1 MALTKEDAHKIFRYE
16 NGILYWRI
24 KPSNNVNAGDVAVK
38 IGGGGYRWIG
48 YSKVRYP
55 AHRLVWIMH
64 FGEIQKGYEI
74 DHINHVRSDNRIEN
88 LRVVSRTGNR
98 KNCSININNSSGVT
112 GVYFTRGGKWHAQ
125 ITVLGKKM
133 HLGLFSC
140 IEDAVK
146 SRRAAEKMYGFH
158 ENHGNSQCL

>member
-24 KPSNNVNAGDVAVK
+24 KPSNNVNAGDVAGK

-88 LRVVSRTGNR
+88 L
-98 KNCSININNSSGVT
+98 
-112 GVYFTRGGKWHAQ
+112 
-125 ITVLGKKM
+125 
-133 HLGLFSC
+133 
-140 IEDAVK
+140 
-146 SRRAAEKMYGFH
+146 
-158 ENHGNSQCL
+158 